1 MVEETTKALPRKNK
15 TKTKEKDK
23 ASPSKAQA
31 HEKTFSLVT
40 RKKGETKVDT
50 GSLVETPMTPLKNN
64 GKEKVHKP
72 RDGSHEHI
80 DFHFSNGDVH
90 SLIFL
95 MNQLKKKR
103 RGQAGLGMSRSGQ
116 VS

>member
-31 HEKTFSLVT
+31 HERTFSLVT

-50 GSLVETPMTPLKNN
+50 SSLVETPMTPLKNN

-95 MNQLKKKR
+95 MNQLKKKK
-103 RGQAGLGMSRSGQ
+103 RGQGGLGVSRSGQ